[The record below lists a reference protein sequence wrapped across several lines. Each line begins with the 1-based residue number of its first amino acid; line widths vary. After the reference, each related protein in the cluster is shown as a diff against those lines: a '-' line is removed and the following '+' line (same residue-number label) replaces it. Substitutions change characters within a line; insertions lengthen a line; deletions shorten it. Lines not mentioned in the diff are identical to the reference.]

1 MVTVRRL
8 KNEDAET
15 YQKIRL
21 EALEVA
27 PQAFGSTLAR
37 EQALSRAEFIR
48 RLENG
53 LSLGAFEDDALVG
66 VVGLVVAA
74 GEKERHKG
82 TLVGMYVSLSARG
95 RGVGQALVEGLLA
108 TAVGVVEQVNLA
120 VVDDNVRARSL
131 YERCGF
137 SAYGLETRALKYH
150 DQYFDDVLM
159 VRFLNTSE
167 VTGAQK

>member
-8 KNEDAET
+8 ISEDVET
-15 YQKIRL
+15 YQKIQL

-27 PQAFGSTLAR
+27 PEAFGSTLAQ
-37 EQALSRAEFIR
+37 EQAFSRAEFIR

-53 LSLGAFEDDALVG
+53 LSLGAFEDNALVG
-66 VVGLVVAA
+66 IVGLVVAA
-74 GEKERHKG
+74 GKKERHKG
-82 TLVGMYVSLSARG
+82 ILVGIYVSPAARG

-120 VVDDNVRARSL
+120 VVNDNVRARRL

-150 DQYFDDVLM
+150 DQYFDDLLM
-159 VRFLNTSE
+159 VRFLNTLE
-167 VTGAQK
+167 VD